1 MLEEE
6 LEQSLRER
14 IDKDLALLERAEPGS
29 EERERLN
36 KEVVSLTES
45 LNKLNQTEMDTFDK
59 QERRMADERNKQQ
72 LYELEVKK
80 SKIDW
85 KRWGL
90 DMIKVLTPLLITWG
104 FYTANQEKLLKYEEE
119 GRVTSDTGRQG
130 TRLPNPFT
138 FFKK

>member
-1 MLEEE
+1 MEEE
-6 LEQSLRER
+6 LREDLRAQ
-14 IDKDLALLERAEPGS
+14 ITYDLGLLKQQEPGS
-29 EERERLN
+29 EEHERLS
-36 KEVVSLTES
+36 KEIVSLTQAVDR
-45 LNKLNQTEMDTFDK
+45 LNQTEMDTFDK
-59 QERRMADERNKQQ
+59 QERRIADEKNKQQ
-72 LYELEVKK
+72 LYELEVQK

-90 DMIKVLTPLLITWG
+90 DMVKVLVPGLVGWM

>member
-1 MLEEE
+1 MEEE
-6 LEQSLRER
+6 LRDDLRAQ
-14 IDKDLALLERAEPGS
+14 ITYDLGLLKQQKPGS
-29 EERERLN
+29 EEHERLS
-36 KEVVSLTES
+36 KEIVSLTQA
-45 LNKLNQTEMDTFDK
+45 LDRLNQSEVEAYDR
-59 QERRMADERNKQQ
+59 QERRESERDNKEK
-72 LYELEVKK
+72 LYELEVQK

-85 KRWGL
+85 KRYSL
-90 DMIKVLTPLLITWG
+90 DLVKVLVPGLVGWM

>member
-1 MLEEE
+1 MEEE
-6 LEQSLRER
+6 LRESLKEQIE
-14 IDKDLALLERAEPGS
+14 KDLELLKKEQPGS
-29 EERERLN
+29 EEHERLN
-36 KEVVSLTES
+36 KEIVSLTES
-45 LNKLNQTEMDTFDK
+45 VNKLNQTEMDSWDK
-59 QERRMADERNKQQ
+59 QCRREADEKNKQQ
-72 LYELEVKK
+72 IYELEVQK
-80 SKIDW
+80 SKVDW

-90 DMIKVLTPLLITWG
+90 DMVKVLVPGLIGWM